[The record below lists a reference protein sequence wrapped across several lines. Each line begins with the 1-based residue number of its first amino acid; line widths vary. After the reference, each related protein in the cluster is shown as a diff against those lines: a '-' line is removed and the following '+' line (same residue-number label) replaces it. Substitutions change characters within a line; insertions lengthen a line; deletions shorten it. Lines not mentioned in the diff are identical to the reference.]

1 MATGTDFEL
10 RLAAFADLV
19 QATRA
24 PRENGGEPAPPV
36 PASVRPRRRTPGRGA
51 PRPTANNAALAATV
65 QARPGPYLDRSQV
78 RGIFTAASFLGQ
90 AYGECFNL
98 FLVLHHHG
106 DDHACGARTVNDFHR
121 KARQRLGR
129 RGQAIFPFIYV
140 HETGCDGRLSTR
152 LACQVAPMCAAEFLL
167 WIATGF
173 ASSPAGRRTTFG
185 EIRHHEGHAR
195 GGCVAFHHRCVRDLL
210 CGVDPTLLTR
220 DEKGRRARLI
230 DCLGVQPEAQRSLG
244 HLTCAQRYG
253 TADALNSQSQAA
265 ADEALPLLNAF
276 DAAAWPWFGRGWEL
290 AEYDARLAE
299 ADALAEER
307 RLVDVRWPESTNALV
322 GARRAAALA
331 ASEAR
336 RTRPPECRMRS
347 WNCWRQATG

>member
-1 MATGTDFEL
+1 MDTETDFEL

-19 QATRA
+19 QMMRA
-24 PRENGGEPAPPV
+24 PGENGGEPAPPIL
-36 PASVRPRRRTPGRGA
+36 ASVRPRRRALGKGA
-51 PRPTANNAALAATV
+51 PKPTANNAALAATV
-65 QARPGPYLDRSQV
+65 RERPSPYLDRSQV

-90 AYGECFNL
+90 TYGKCFNL

-121 KARQRLGR
+121 KARQRLVR

-140 HETGCDGRLSTR
+140 HETGRDGRLSTR
-152 LACQVAPMCAAEFLL
+152 LACQVAPTCAAEFLL

-173 ASSPAGRRTTFG
+173 PSSPAGRRTTFG

-210 CGVDPTLLTR
+210 RGVDPTLLTSN
-220 DEKGRRARLI
+220 EKGRRARLI
-230 DCLGVQPEAQRSLG
+230 DCLGVPPEAQRSLG
-244 HLTCAQRYG
+244 NLTCAQRYG

-265 ADEALPLLNAF
+265 ANEALPLLNAF

-307 RLVDVRWPESTNALV
+307 RLIDVRWPEESTNALV
-322 GARRAAALA
+322 KAGRAAALA
-331 ASEAR
+331 AFEAR
-336 RTRPPECRMRS
+336 RTRPPECRKRS
-347 WNCWRQATG
+347 WDCW